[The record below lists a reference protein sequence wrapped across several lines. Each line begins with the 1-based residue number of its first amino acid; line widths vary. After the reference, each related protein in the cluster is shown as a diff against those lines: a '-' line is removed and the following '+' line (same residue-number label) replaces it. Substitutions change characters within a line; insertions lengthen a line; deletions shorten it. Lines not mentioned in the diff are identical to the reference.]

1 MKMRLKKILAASL
14 AALCLTA
21 ALCLPAANVAAAAER
36 YEIDPAHAFVSFTV
50 AHFTGKAR
58 GSFGDV
64 GGTIVFDE
72 TDVTKSSV
80 EVRVRTASVNTN
92 NARRDEHLRS
102 SDFFDAERFPEL
114 TFRSRRVERTG
125 GAYVAAGDL
134 TVRGVTKEV
143 SMPFTLSGPMRDP
156 LPAGVKRLMVE
167 ASLRVDRRDFG
178 IAWSRVTEAGGLFVG
193 NEVSIDINVE
203 AIVPRPPTGQTPGQ
217 TVAQTPPPGTA
228 DEEAVRRAVEKLARD
243 FNARDAKA
251 VMSNFAADV
260 VLVSPNH
267 PDVDYKTMDEGFAKA
282 YEKPPATP
290 YGVVTKV
297 EEVGV
302 SGDLAFVRLI
312 WLREAKDDG
321 RLLRREKDFEIWR
334 RHRDGR
340 WKLARGY
347 SFTFEGD
354 FPVAEPRA
362 AAAPR
367 ETTQPRVS
375 ASTARRSSPSAPNA
389 PEDVSAVKASL
400 ENLLRAYNRRDL
412 EAAVAAY
419 APDSLLSYPGTPDS
433 DRAHARSAY
442 ARRFANPPPFPV
454 TISFRLEE
462 LQTSGDLAFAR
473 LLWLVERDSDRKT
486 LSRHKDLEVWKR
498 QPDGSWALYRG
509 LSFHLPAE
517 QASERA
523 R

>member
-1 MKMRLKKILAASL
+1 MRLKKIPAALAAV
-14 AALCLTA
+14 LCLSA
-21 ALCLPAANVAAAAER
+21 MNVAAAAER
-36 YEIDPAHAFVSFTV
+36 YEIDAVHAFVNFTV

-72 TDVTKSSV
+72 IDVTKSSV
-80 EVRVRTASVNTN
+80 EVRIRTASVNTN
-92 NARRDEHLRS
+92 NERRDAHLRGP
-102 SDFFDAERFPEL
+102 DFFDAERFPEM
-114 TFRSRRVERTG
+114 TFKSRRVERKG
-125 GAYVAAGDL
+125 AAYVAVGDL
-134 TVRGVTKEV
+134 TIRGVTKEV

-156 LPAGVKRLMVE
+156 LPAGVKRLLVE

-178 IAWSRVTEAGGLFVG
+178 MMWSRVTEAGGLFVG

-203 AIVPRPPTGQTPGQ
+203 AVVPKPAAGQTA
-217 TVAQTPPPGTA
+217 AQTPSPATTDGA
-228 DEEAVRRAVEKLARD
+228 AVRRAVEKLARD
-243 FNARDAKA
+243 FNGRDARA
-251 VMSNFAADV
+251 VMSSFAADV
-260 VLVSPNH
+260 VLVSPDR

-282 YEKPPATP
+282 YERPLATP
-290 YGVVTKV
+290 YGVVTKI
-297 EEVGV
+297 EEIGV
-302 SGDLAFVRLI
+302 SGDLAFVRLM

-334 RHRDGR
+334 RQADGR

-354 FPVAEPRA
+354 FPAAEPRA
-362 AAAPR
+362 ATAPH
-367 ETTQPRVS
+367 T
-375 ASTARRSSPSAPNA
+375 ASPPQVMAPDARRRDRPAPSAA
-389 PEDVSAVKASL
+389 DDVSAVKAAL

-433 DRAHARSAY
+433 GREHARAAY
-442 ARRFANPPPFPV
+442 ARRFANAPPFPV

-462 LQTSGDLAFAR
+462 LHASGDLAFAR
-473 LLWLVERDSDRKT
+473 LLWLVERDSDKKT
-486 LSRHKDLEVWKR
+486 LSRHRDLEVWKR

-509 LSFHLPAE
+509 LSFHLPADRP
-517 QASERA
+517 AGSL
-523 R
+523 

>member
-1 MKMRLKKILAASL
+1 MKMRLKKIPAALCLA
-14 AALCLTA
+14 AALCLT
-21 ALCLPAANVAAAAER
+21 AANVAAAAER

-64 GGTIVFDE
+64 SGAIVFDE
-72 TDVTKSSV
+72 TDVTRSSV
-80 EVRVRTASVNTN
+80 EVRIKTASVNTN
-92 NARRDEHLRS
+92 NERRDAHLRS
-102 SDFFDAERFPEL
+102 PDFFDAERFPDM
-114 TFRSRRVERTG
+114 TFESRRVERKG
-125 GAYVAAGDL
+125 AAYVAVGDL

-156 LPAGVKRLMVE
+156 LPAGVKRLLVE

-178 IAWSRVTEAGGLFVG
+178 ITWSRVTEAGGLFVG
-193 NEVSIDINVE
+193 NEVSLDINVE
-203 AIVPRPPTGQTPGQ
+203 AIVPKPPAGQTTVQTAGQTPSRGA
-217 TVAQTPPPGTA
+217 T
-228 DEEAVRRAVEKLARD
+228 DDEAVRRAVEKLARD

-251 VMSNFAADV
+251 VMSNFDADV
-260 VLVSPNH
+260 LLVSPHH

-282 YEKPPATP
+282 YGKPPETP
-290 YGVVTKV
+290 YRVITKI

-302 SGDLAFVRLI
+302 SGDLAFVRLM
-312 WLREAKDDG
+312 WLREAKDDK

-334 RHRDGR
+334 RQPDGR

-354 FPVAEPRA
+354 FPAAEPRA
-362 AAAPR
+362 ATAPR
-367 ETTQPRVS
+367 ETTQPHES
-375 ASTARRSSPSAPNA
+375 ASDARRRHRPTANA
-389 PEDVSAVKASL
+389 AEDVGAVKAAL

-412 EAAVAAY
+412 DAAMAAY
-419 APDSLLSYPGTPDS
+419 APDALLSYPGTPDS
-433 DRAHARSAY
+433 GPAHARAAY
-442 ARRFANPPPFPV
+442 ARRFANAPPFPV

-473 LLWLVERDSDRKT
+473 LLWLVERDSDKKT

-498 QPDGSWALYRG
+498 QTDGSWALYRG

-517 QASERA
+517 QTSERA